1 MFLKKIKNII
11 IIFLLYQTPLYSKS
25 DNFVDLNSK
34 NLSKYFSG
42 IVAFENKDN
51 SLALDFFNSSKILL
65 NKHDPYLKR
74 YIYSLV
80 LENKVSQAI
89 NVIKNYK
96 NKSNSN
102 FFDAYLL
109 LILDSLKK
117 DDYEKSNI
125 YLKKI
130 ASFNQLDRFELAILE
145 SLNQYIYVFNEKK
158 FLDGKKNLG
167 KLSIISETFQR
178 CYLGDS
184 STDTFSPL

>member
-1 MFLKKIKNII
+1 MFFKKLKFTLFII
-11 IIFLLYQTPLYSKS
+11 LLYQTPLNSKS
-25 DNFVDLNSK
+25 TSFDHFNPK
-34 NLSKYFSG
+34 NLSNYFSG
-42 IVAFENKDN
+42 IVAFEGKNN
-51 SLALDFFNSSKILL
+51 SEALKFFQSSKILI

-117 DDYEKSNI
+117 NDYEKSNI

-130 ASFNQLDRFELAILE
+130 ASLSQLDRFDLAILE
-145 SLNQYIYVFNEKK
+145 SLNQYI
-158 FLDGKKNLG
+158 
-167 KLSIISETFQR
+167 
-178 CYLGDS
+178 
-184 STDTFSPL
+184 